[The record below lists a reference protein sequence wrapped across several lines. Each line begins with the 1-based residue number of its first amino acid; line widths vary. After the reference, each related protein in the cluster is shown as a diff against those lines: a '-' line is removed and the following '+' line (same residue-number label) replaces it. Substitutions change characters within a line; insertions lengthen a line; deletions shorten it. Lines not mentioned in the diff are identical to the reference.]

1 MKKNFTLIY
10 FSGCPNLPIARQ
22 ALTETCPGDF
32 NEINQGDLE
41 EKNPFRRYSSPTIL
55 YNETIVIGSEAGD
68 SSCSLLNISL
78 DDLKNK
84 IQKTME
90 GI

>member
-10 FSGCPNLPIARQ
+10 FSGCPNLPMARQ
-22 ALTETCPGDF
+22 ALTETCPDDF
-32 NEINQGDLE
+32 TEINQGDLE
-41 EKNPFRRYSSPTIL
+41 EEHPYRRYSSPTIL
-55 YNETIVIGSEAGD
+55 FAESIVIGSEASD
-68 SSCSLLNISL
+68 SSCSLLNLSL
-78 DDLKNK
+78 DEIKNK